1 MQRKVLIKDLLK
13 EGRFEILNAG
23 NVMNDE
29 AASYYEDIIDQMTL
43 GHRWVKET
51 FEDRLAHRSFWPLSL
66 TGLPLRSDRL
76 QLVVL

>member
-51 FEDRLAHRSFWPLSL
+51 FEDRLAHRSVRPLSL